1 VLKLGCVCEQA
12 GERSGLFFFF
22 FFFFFF
28 AVTIPICLVVLVLGY
43 HEIS

>member
-1 VLKLGCVCEQA
+1 MLKLGCVCEQA
-12 GERSGLFFFF
+12 GERSGLF

>member
-12 GERSGLFFFF
+12 GERSGLF